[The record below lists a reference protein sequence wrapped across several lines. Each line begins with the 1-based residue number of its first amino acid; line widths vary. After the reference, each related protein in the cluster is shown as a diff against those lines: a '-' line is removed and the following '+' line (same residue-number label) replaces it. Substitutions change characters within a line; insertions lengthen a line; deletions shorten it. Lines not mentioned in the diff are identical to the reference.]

1 MISFG
6 FFLKFN
12 LHPVCVHAFRI
23 RVQGSAF
30 RIQGLG
36 CGSVYASVCSVRCAR
51 RCQQLSRPP
60 LGPWARCTCSVRVRV
75 WAKGGLHRYY
85 SSNGMNSLEFS
96 NVKYCNK
103 IAPET
108 ALLRRAPVLADPRAA
123 IPGACFRTQAPCA
136 AEPGVRDE
144 GQTFINIS
152 VLFIVHEWEFA

>member
-1 MISFG
+1 MHLGLG
-6 FFLKFN
+6 F
-12 LHPVCVHAFRI
+12 
-23 RVQGSAF
+23 RVQGSWF

-36 CGSVYASVCSVRCAR
+36 CGSVYAGVCSDMCAR
-51 RCQQLSRPP
+51 RCLRLSRPSQ
-60 LGPWARCTCSVRVRV
+60 GPWAQCTCSVRVRV
-75 WAKGGLHRYY
+75 LAKGGLHRYY
-85 SSNGMNSLEFS
+85 SSQDMNSLEFS

-123 IPGACFRTQAPCA
+123 IPGACFRTQAPFA

-152 VLFIVHEWEFA
+152 VLSSVHEWEFA